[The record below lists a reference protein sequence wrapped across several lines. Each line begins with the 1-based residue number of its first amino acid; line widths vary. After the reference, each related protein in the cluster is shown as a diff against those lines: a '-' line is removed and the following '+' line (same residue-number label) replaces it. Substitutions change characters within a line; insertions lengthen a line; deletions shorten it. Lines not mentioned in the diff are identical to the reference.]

1 MLEKICVT
9 EEAQQETLQ
18 IVGEMVWDLVEISC
32 VSLGDFKTVTDDAKK
47 IIRDAYGEPPRQL
60 RVEI

>member
-9 EEAQQETLQ
+9 EEAQQQTLEM
-18 IVGEMVWDLVEISC
+18 VGEMIWDLVEISC
-32 VSLGDFKTVTDDAKK
+32 VSLGDFKTIPDDAKQ

-60 RVEI
+60 RVEF